1 MQDKI
6 VVERDA
12 LAFANVAV
20 AVGQSPAVWNVP
32 TLDVQTL
39 GSVVAG
45 MKPDGNA
52 HFAEPPRYLAL
63 GMIEQAGTD
72 PLPLKPRQHIEV
84 LNLRMA
90 HSIEPG

>member
-1 MQDKI
+1 LDRSHP
-6 VVERDA
+6 EGRSPRPR
-12 LAFANVAV
+12 FAETSQVNRE
-20 AVGQSPAVWNVP
+20 
-32 TLDVQTL
+32 T
-39 GSVVAG
+39 VVAG

-72 PLPLKPRQHIEV
+72 ALPLKPGQHIEV

-90 HSIEPG
+90 SLD

>member
-1 MQDKI
+1 
-6 VVERDA
+6 
-12 LAFANVAV
+12 
-20 AVGQSPAVWNVP
+20 
-32 TLDVQTL
+32 
-39 GSVVAG
+39 

-72 PLPLKPRQHIEV
+72 ALPLKPGQHIEV

-90 HSIEPG
+90 SLD